1 MDDKAGKKK
10 YKVGLAL
17 SGGGAKGI
25 AHIGAL
31 RALDD
36 LGLKV
41 DVVAGVSA
49 GAIVGSLYADGRSVE
64 EMIDFFKKANLFQM
78 VMPNMPKK
86 GGLVNADRF
95 KRQLSEVL
103 KARTFEELGLPVII
117 NATDLNNGEGV
128 YFSSGKLLECII
140 ASASVPIFF
149 NPVRIDG
156 RMCVDGGLFSN
167 LPASVLRDDCECVIG
182 VHVNPIA
189 PHDYD
194 CSGVFDVAER
204 IFHLAVNGNTIR
216 EKKFCDVVI
225 EMADVKK
232 FKMFESSKAEMICQI
247 GYDTTMKV
255 LKDFDFGKFGIE
267 LNGKKEG
274 R

>member
-1 MDDKAGKKK
+1 MNDKTEKK

-31 RALDD
+31 RAIADC
-36 LGLKV
+36 GLKV
-41 DVVAGVSA
+41 DIIAGVSV
-49 GAIVGSLYADGRSVE
+49 GAIVASLYADGRSSE
-64 EMIDFFKKANLFQM
+64 EMVDFFKNANLFQM

-95 KRQLSEVL
+95 KKQLSEIL
-103 KARTFEELGLPVII
+103 KAKTFEELSLPVII
-117 NATDLNNGEGV
+117 NATDLNNGEGI
-128 YFSSGKLLECII
+128 YFSSGELLECII

-189 PHDYD
+189 PHD
-194 CSGVFDVAER
+194 CCGVIDVAER

-216 EKKFCDVVI
+216 EKKYCDVVV

-232 FKMFESSKAEMICQI
+232 FKMFESSKADIICQI

-255 LKDFDFGKFGIE
+255 LQNFDFCKFGIE
-267 LNGKKEG
+267 LKK
-274 R
+274 